1 MLMFNQAMLNQRAA
15 KGGVSMIDPS
25 VIYLKTAKGEEAVR
39 DRKSDL
45 PADIRMVL
53 LLVNGQRNVA
63 ALQAVSEGLQE
74 SIAPLL
80 FLEDNGYIALSGA
93 QTNVLSF
100 PGNAALA
107 PAQVYAAPAA
117 VANPA
122 PVAAVAAPV
131 AAPPVMAQPA
141 PAMAA
146 APAEDRA
153 ALQNKLSALSAYIV
167 STLGED
173 AEGVLKRIR
182 EVQTQGEYVALLRKL
197 YDILRD
203 YRGVREAEK
212 FMQSFV
218 QQA

>member
-15 KGGVSMIDPS
+15 QGGVSMIDPS
-25 VIYLKTAKGEEAVR
+25 VIYLKTVKGEEAVR

-100 PGNAALA
+100 PGNAAAA
-107 PAQVYAAPAA
+107 PAQAYATAA
-117 VANPA
+117 HPA
-122 PVAAVAAPV
+122 PVAAVAPLV

>member
-1 MLMFNQAMLNQRAA
+1 MLMFNQAMLKQRAA
-15 KGGVSMIDPS
+15 TGGASMIDPS

-80 FLEDNGYIALSGA
+80 FLEDNGYIALSAA
-93 QTNVLSF
+93 QTNVVSF
-100 PGNAALA
+100 PGSAAAA
-107 PAQVYAAPAA
+107 PAQLYAAPAA
-117 VANPA
+117 IATPA
-122 PVAAVAAPV
+122 PAAAPPFAAAPV
-131 AAPPVMAQPA
+131 AAQPA
-141 PAMAA
+141 APMPAA

-153 ALQNKLSALSAYIV
+153 ALQTKLSALSAYIV

-182 EVQTQGEYVALLRKL
+182 EVQTQGEYLALLRKL

-218 QQA
+218 QQG

>member
-15 KGGVSMIDPS
+15 KGDVSMIDPS
-25 VIYLKTAKGEEAVR
+25 AIYLKTAKGEEAVR
-39 DRKSDL
+39 DRKSEL

-80 FLEDNGYIALSGA
+80 FLEDNGYVALSGA

-100 PGNAALA
+100 PGSAAAA
-107 PAQVYAAPAA
+107 PAQAYAAA
-117 VANPA
+117 ANPA
-122 PVAAVAAPV
+122 PVAAVAPLLGP
-131 AAPPVMAQPA
+131 PPVMAQPA
-141 PAMAA
+141 PTMPA